1 MAHTVVLYT
10 TPTWPHCVH
19 VKEYLSQKGISF
31 KELNVAENEE
41 AREQMFEKT
50 GRMAVPVLDVDGNIV
65 LGFDKEKLD
74 NILVH

>member
-1 MAHTVVLYT
+1 
-10 TPTWPHCVH
+10 VH

-50 GRMAVPVLDVDGNIV
+50 GRMAVPVLDVDGTIV
-65 LGFDKEKLD
+65 LGFDKSKID

>member
-1 MAHTVVLYT
+1 
-10 TPTWPHCVH
+10 

>member
-1 MAHTVVLYT
+1 M
-10 TPTWPHCVH
+10 
-19 VKEYLSQKGISF
+19 KEYLSQKGISF